1 MRAGSLLLC
10 VAIFNLGAIS
20 ETSAQSAVR
29 WQSNLEIAR
38 RIAGQTN
45 RLVLVHFWSNNCGP
59 CMRMEREVFSRP
71 DVADAIEA
79 NFVPVKV
86 NVDYD
91 PDTARRY
98 RVNRW
103 PTDVVLTAAGEMV
116 DQSAGFVDPPQY
128 KARLGQIASRAK
140 MQSMRAYAQIPAAP
154 PPAASPYGN
163 DRVGSPSAPAVPPS
177 YQPAASPS
185 VAGAGPVSVPP
196 SPPYA
201 AQAMSAPPPAT
212 DLSGPP
218 AGSWP
223 EPASR
228 QPTGYAAPPWQ
239 NPSPPPQPQPAVASR
254 DPGTPSPKPNDPAP
268 GVSAASRV
276 PAGNPPL
283 ALEGYCPVTLCEK
296 SRWEKGNPRF
306 GVIHLGR
313 TYLFAGAAEA
323 KRFYNDPERFAPV
336 VSGNDVVL
344 LVEEGRTVSGE
355 RKFGGWFE
363 DRMYLFSSEL
373 SYQKFEA
380 SPARYVAAVKKPT
393 VTTASRST
401 LLNPP
406 RGDFA
411 RNSMS
416 SVRDIDN
423 ASSGPP
429 ETIPVS
435 RNTGRY

>member
-196 SPPYA
+196 SPP
-201 AQAMSAPPPAT
+201 
-212 DLSGPP
+212 
-218 AGSWP
+218 
-223 EPASR
+223 
-228 QPTGYAAPPWQ
+228 
-239 NPSPPPQPQPAVASR
+239 
-254 DPGTPSPKPNDPAP
+254 
-268 GVSAASRV
+268 
-276 PAGNPPL
+276 
-283 ALEGYCPVTLCEK
+283 
-296 SRWEKGNPRF
+296 
-306 GVIHLGR
+306 
-313 TYLFAGAAEA
+313 
-323 KRFYNDPERFAPV
+323 
-336 VSGNDVVL
+336 
-344 LVEEGRTVSGE
+344 
-355 RKFGGWFE
+355 
-363 DRMYLFSSEL
+363 
-373 SYQKFEA
+373 
-380 SPARYVAAVKKPT
+380 
-393 VTTASRST
+393 
-401 LLNPP
+401 
-406 RGDFA
+406 
-411 RNSMS
+411 
-416 SVRDIDN
+416 
-423 ASSGPP
+423 
-429 ETIPVS
+429 
-435 RNTGRY
+435 